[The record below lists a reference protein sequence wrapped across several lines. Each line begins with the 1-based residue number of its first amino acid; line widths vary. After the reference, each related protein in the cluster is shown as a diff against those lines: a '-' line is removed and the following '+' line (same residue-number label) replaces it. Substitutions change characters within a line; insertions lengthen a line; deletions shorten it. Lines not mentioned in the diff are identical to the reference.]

1 MDVWGKIIKNIFSIQ
16 IKIVEIAKKND
27 KLAIF
32 FFGSKKLKNVSN
44 GGGRKKSINFAL
56 FIVISIITDTGRKK

>member
-16 IKIVEIAKKND
+16 TKIVEIAKKND

-32 FFGSKKLKNVSN
+32 FFGSKKLKL
-44 GGGRKKSINFAL
+44 RINE
-56 FIVISIITDTGRKK
+56 